1 MKLDAHENSAHPA
14 TPQKGIAA
22 LGDFFF
28 LREGRGRETRRS
40 ATRHND
46 RDQKRLQEKKG
57 KTKKKGSVLKA
68 YLFRRREARCT
79 RVPPLPRGTGRR
91 WLAVMGL

>member
-46 RDQKRLQEKKG
+46 RDQKRLQEKKE
-57 KTKKKGSVLKA
+57 KPKKK
-68 YLFRRREARCT
+68 EACSRLTCFGGGK
-79 RVPPLPRGTGRR
+79 RDARAFLPSP
-91 WLAVMGL
+91 AVRAGGG

>member
-1 MKLDAHENSAHPA
+1 MRMK
-14 TPQKGIAA
+14 TPLTLPLRKKELPRSGI
-22 LGDFFF
+22 FF

-46 RDQKRLQEKKG
+46 RDQKRLQEKEEKP
-57 KTKKKGSVLKA
+57 KKKGSVLKA